1 MRIDEFFQQHSL
13 KLLAIGRRAEE
24 QDATEASSDAGGREH
39 VEDLA

>member
-24 QDATEASSDAGGREH
+24 QDAAVT
-39 VEDLA
+39 LAAESTSKI